1 MKKDLNWAVLGTG
14 VIAKVYDSI
23 DEVFVDD
30 EVDIIYI
37 TTPHNTHYEFMKAGR
52 GCEPEK
58 GITNWF
64 RRAGNHLIKND
75 SDQMATVA
83 LSMHSKQPKRAM
95 ISCEKVFL

>member
-1 MKKDLNWAVLGTG
+1 MEKDLNWAVLGTG

-52 GCEPEK
+52 GCELEK

-64 RRAGNHLIKND
+64 RRAGNHLIKKWFRPDGNSCAFHAFQAAKAGND
-75 SDQMATVA
+75 K
-83 LSMHSKQPKRAM
+83 L
-95 ISCEKVFL
+95 

>member
-1 MKKDLNWAVLGTG
+1 MALQRSMN
-14 VIAKVYDSI
+14 SI

-64 RRAGNHLIKND
+64 RRAGNHLIK
-75 SDQMATVA
+75 
-83 LSMHSKQPKRAM
+83 KM
-95 ISCEKVFL
+95 IQTRWQQLRFPCIPSSQSGQ